1 LVWDSLDLEI
11 MICNLGRKTR
21 ESKPAAIILM
31 MTSNPAFKMET
42 RELHFYGPTHALK
55 NINIHIRQRQI
66 TALIGPSGCGKSTF
80 LRALN
85 RLNELIPHTRTTGT
99 VLLDGEDIYKPGA
112 DVVSLRQRVGM
123 VFQRPN
129 PFPKSI
135 FENIAF
141 GPRVLGILSRGEI
154 AGRVEQSLKSA
165 ALWPEVSNRLHT
177 DALNLNLGQQQR
189 LCIARVLA
197 VQPEVILM
205 DEPCSAL
212 DPIATLKIEELMQ
225 ELKKNY
231 TIVIVTHNMQQ
242 AARTSDW
249 AGFFLL
255 GELLEYGPT
264 GDVFTRPKDQRT
276 ENYVTGRF
284 G

>member
-1 LVWDSLDLEI
+1 MSELSP
-11 MICNLGRKTR
+11 KT
-21 ESKPAAIILM
+21 KI
-31 MTSNPAFKMET
+31 ET
-42 RELHFYGPTHALK
+42 RKLNFYYGTNHALK
-55 NINIHIRQRQI
+55 DINIVIKERQI

-80 LRALN
+80 LRTLN
-85 RLNELIPHTRTTGT
+85 RLNELIPDTRVEGT
-99 VLLDGEDIYKPGA
+99 VALDGQDIYQRGT

-141 GPRVLGILSRGEI
+141 GPRVLGNNSKTEI
-154 AGRVEQSLKSA
+154 EERVEQSLKSS
-165 ALWPEVSNRLHT
+165 ALWPEVSDLLHT
-177 DALNLNLGQQQR
+177 NALSLTLGQQQR

-212 DPIATLKIEELMQ
+212 DPLATLKIEELMQ
-225 ELKKNY
+225 ELKRNY

-242 AARTSDW
+242 AARTSGW
-249 AGFFLL
+249 TGFFLL
-255 GELLEYGPT
+255 GELLEYGAT
-264 GDVFTRPKDQRT
+264 GDVFTRPRDQRT
-276 ENYVTGRF
+276 ENYVTGRY

>member
-1 LVWDSLDLEI
+1 MSESGPATKI
-11 MICNLGRKTR
+11 ITR
-21 ESKPAAIILM
+21 G
-31 MTSNPAFKMET
+31 
-42 RELHFYGPTHALK
+42 LHFYYGQTQALK
-55 NINIHIRQRQI
+55 DIHIDIRERHI

-80 LRALN
+80 LRTLN
-85 RLNELIPHTRTTGT
+85 RTNELIPHTHTDGS
-99 VLLDGEDIYKPGA
+99 VLLDGEDIYRRGT
-112 DVVSLRQRVGM
+112 DVVALRQRVGM

-135 FENIAF
+135 LENVAF
-141 GPRVLGILSRGEI
+141 GPRVLGIRSKAEI
-154 AGRVEQSLKSA
+154 IESVEQSLKA
-165 ALWPEVSNRLHT
+165 VALWPEVSDRLHSN
-177 DALNLNLGQQQR
+177 ALNLTLGQQQR
-189 LCIARVLA
+189 LCIARVIA

-264 GDVFTRPKDQRT
+264 GDIFTRPKDKRT

>member
-1 LVWDSLDLEI
+1 
-11 MICNLGRKTR
+11 MIKIEARK
-21 ESKPAAIILM
+21 L
-31 MTSNPAFKMET
+31 N
-42 RELHFYGPTHALK
+42 FYYGAHHALK
-55 NINIHIRQRQI
+55 DINIVIKERQI

-80 LRALN
+80 LRTLN
-85 RLNELIPHTRTTGT
+85 RLNELIPDTRVEGT
-99 VLLDGEDIYKPGA
+99 VTLDGEDIYREST

-141 GPRVLGILSRGEI
+141 GPRVLGARRKGEI
-154 AGRVEQSLKSA
+154 EEKVEESLKAA
-165 ALWPEVSNRLHT
+165 ALWPEVSERLHT
-177 DALNLNLGQQQR
+177 NALGLTLGQQQR

-212 DPIATLKIEELMQ
+212 DPVATLKVEELMQ

-249 AGFFLL
+249 TGFFLL
-255 GELLEYGPT
+255 GELLEYGLT
-264 GDVFTRPKDQRT
+264 ADVFTRPKDQRT
-276 ENYVTGRF
+276 ENYVTGRY

>member
-1 LVWDSLDLEI
+1 
-11 MICNLGRKTR
+11 
-21 ESKPAAIILM
+21 
-31 MTSNPAFKMET
+31 MTIPGTVPKMEA
-42 RELHFYGPTHALK
+42 RGLDFYYGPTHALK
-55 NINIHIRQRQI
+55 KIDIVIRERQI

-85 RLNELIPHTRTTGT
+85 RLNELIPHTRTEGA
-99 VLLDGEDIYKPGA
+99 VLLDGQDIYQPGA

-154 AGRVEQSLKSA
+154 ASRVEQSLKSA
-165 ALWPEVSNRLHT
+165 ALWTEVSDRLHT
-177 DALNLNLGQQQR
+177 NALGLTLGQQQR

-212 DPIATLKIEELMQ
+212 DPLATLKIEELMQ

-242 AARTSDW
+242 AARASDW
-249 AGFFLL
+249 TGFFLL

-264 GDVFTRPKDQRT
+264 GDIFTRPKDQRT
-276 ENYVTGRF
+276 ENYVTGRY

>member
-1 LVWDSLDLEI
+1 
-11 MICNLGRKTR
+11 MIL
-21 ESKPAAIILM
+21 
-31 MTSNPAFKMET
+31 SNPILKMEAK
-42 RELHFYGPTHALK
+42 ELNFYYGSAQALK
-55 NINIHIRQRQI
+55 NINIHIKERQI

-85 RLNELIPHTRTTGT
+85 RLNELIPHTRTEGT
-99 VLLDGEDIYKPGA
+99 VSLDGQDIYRPGT
-112 DVVSLRQRVGM
+112 DVVSLRQKVGM

-129 PFPKSI
+129 PFPKTI
-135 FENIAF
+135 YENVAF
-141 GPRVLGILSRGEI
+141 GPKVLGILSRGEI

-165 ALWPEVSNRLHT
+165 ALWPEVADCLHT

-189 LCIARVLA
+189 LCIARVIA

-212 DPIATLKIEELMQ
+212 DPIATAKIEELMQ
-225 ELKKNY
+225 ELKRNY

-249 AGFFLL
+249 TGFFLL

-264 GDVFTRPKDQRT
+264 GDVFTRPRDQRT

>member
-1 LVWDSLDLEI
+1 MNSSVKI
-11 MICNLGRKTR
+11 
-21 ESKPAAIILM
+21 
-31 MTSNPAFKMET
+31 ET
-42 RELHFYGPTHALK
+42 RNLHLYYSSFHALK
-55 NINIHIRQRQI
+55 DINIAMKDRQI

-80 LRALN
+80 LRTLN
-85 RLNELIPHTRTTGT
+85 RMNELIPNTRTEGR
-99 VLLDGEDIYKPGA
+99 VMLDGEDIYQPTT
-112 DVVSLRQRVGM
+112 DVVSLRKRVGM

-135 FENIAF
+135 FENVAF
-141 GPRVLGILSRGEI
+141 GLRVLGIFSKREI
-154 AGRVEQSLKSA
+154 EEKVEQSLKDA
-165 ALWPEVSNRLHT
+165 AIWPEVSDRLHRN
-177 DALNLNLGQQQR
+177 ALSLTLGQQQR

-197 VQPEVILM
+197 VEPEVVLM

-231 TIVIVTHNMQQ
+231 AIVIVTHNMQQ

-249 AGFFLL
+249 TGFFLL
-255 GELLEYGPT
+255 GEMLEYAPT
-264 GDVFTRPKDQRT
+264 RDIFTRPKDKRT
-276 ENYVTGRF
+276 ENYVTGRY

>member
-1 LVWDSLDLEI
+1 
-11 MICNLGRKTR
+11 
-21 ESKPAAIILM
+21 
-31 MTSNPAFKMET
+31 MTGLSDTIKMET
-42 RELHFYGPTHALK
+42 RGLNFYYGPTQALK
-55 NINIHIRQRQI
+55 GINVVIRTNQI

-80 LRALN
+80 LRTLN
-85 RLNELIPHTRTTGT
+85 RLNELIPHTRTEGT
-99 VLLDGEDIYKPGA
+99 VTLDGEDIYRPGM

-135 FENIAF
+135 FENVAF
-141 GPRVLGILSRGEI
+141 GPRVLGVHTKREI
-154 AGRVEQSLKSA
+154 EEKVEQSLKAA
-165 ALWPEVSNRLHT
+165 ALWPEVSDSPHT
-177 DALNLNLGQQQR
+177 NALNLTLGQQQR

-197 VQPEVILM
+197 VEPEVILM

-212 DPIATLKIEELMQ
+212 DPLATLKIEELMQ

-231 TIVIVTHNMQQ
+231 TMIIVTHNMQQ

-255 GELLEYGPT
+255 GELLEYGST
-264 GDVFTRPKDQRT
+264 GDVFTRPKDKRT
-276 ENYVTGRF
+276 ENYVTGRY

>member
-1 LVWDSLDLEI
+1 MTELNPVTKIEVR
-11 MICNLGRKTR
+11 NL
-21 ESKPAAIILM
+21 
-31 MTSNPAFKMET
+31 N
-42 RELHFYGPTHALK
+42 FYYGANHALK
-55 NINIHIRQRQI
+55 DINIVIKERQI

-80 LRALN
+80 LRTLN
-85 RLNELIPHTRTTGT
+85 RLNELIPYTRVEGT
-99 VLLDGEDIYKPGA
+99 VALDGQDIYQPGT

-141 GPRVLGILSRGEI
+141 GPRVLGIRTKRE
-154 AGRVEQSLKSA
+154 VEEKVEESLKAA
-165 ALWPEVSNRLHT
+165 ALWPEVSDRLHI
-177 DALNLNLGQQQR
+177 DALGLTLGQQQR

-264 GDVFTRPKDQRT
+264 GDIFTRPKDQRT
-276 ENYVTGRF
+276 ENYVTGRY